1 MANRWKEGTALAFLV
16 ACGSTADPG
25 TNPLTGPPPGAEG
38 DAASPVS
45 PAPDASLARE
55 DAATAPDGGLAAP
68 DAAPGQIPLA
78 TFAQGLFRG
87 EDPRVR
93 LVNGSYYSVFTEGTV
108 RKLYKSKSLL
118 DRGVGKVVPPQ
129 NGAQFPLF
137 APLFVHALNGQ
148 TYDAWLAFDG
158 NEWECDCADPYDDAN
173 KWRVVKSIPFSGWSI
188 DFEVFQDPSPG
199 AYQGRT
205 YMVWA
210 GADSPSTGWGFESV
224 FVAELLDLRA
234 GQPTL
239 STFANADANR
249 IAKYAYDWTD
259 VIVEA
264 PAPALHGTTASVVYS
279 GNGAETDDYALGVA
293 ILKQG
298 ADPSLGAS
306 WIDHNHGQCDGDV
319 VKAPELARTAGV
331 LGPGVARFTSS
342 PDGTQD
348 WMLYHAKIFDTFNR
362 GPGTPG
368 QQDNNE
374 MYARM
379 VNAERVDWHDVVCG
393 GVTYS
398 IPRMGTPANA
408 GTRIISPSG
417 DPGLAPGLRRI
428 EAEAMIPFGFVMG
441 AAVQGIAR
449 VNGNDEVLV
458 TPSSGASNGEK
469 VAHLDALAAD
479 VPVSP
484 KRSGLLW
491 RNAVGGG
498 SLTVSSASAAAASLD
513 LYVNSAFARTLD
525 LPSTGGPDTFR
536 PTTFAVAIPPG
547 AEIQLVYE
555 QGKSRV
561 ADLDYIEIAP

>member
-1 MANRWKEGTALAFLV
+1 MIGLALLA
-16 ACGSTADPG
+16 ACGPNADPG
-25 TNPLTGPPPGAEG
+25 ASPLTGAPAGRDAGGA
-38 DAASPVS
+38 ATSVS
-45 PAPDASLARE
+45 PAPDASLAQQ
-55 DAATAPDGGLAAP
+55 DAAATAPDGALAPA
-68 DAAPGQIPLA
+68 DGAPGTIPLA

-93 LVNGSYYSVFTEGTV
+93 LVNGSYYSVFTEGSV
-108 RKLYKSKSLL
+108 RKLYKSRSLL
-118 DRGVGKVVPPQ
+118 DRGVGRVVAPQ
-129 NGAQFPLF
+129 DGAQFPLF

-148 TYDAWLAFDG
+148 TYDAWFAFDG
-158 NEWECDCADPYDDAN
+158 NEWECDCADPYDESAS
-173 KWRVVKSIPFSGWSI
+173 WRVVKSIPFTGWSI
-188 DFEVFQDPSPG
+188 DFEVFQSPSPG

-210 GADSPSTGWGFESV
+210 GADSPSTGWGFESA

-239 STFANADANR
+239 STYDNADANR
-249 IAKYAYDWTD
+249 IARYAFDWTD

-319 VKAPELARTAGV
+319 VQAPEFARTAGV
-331 LGPGVARFTSS
+331 LGPGVARFTTS
-342 PDGTQD
+342 PDGTED
-348 WMLYHAKIFDTFNR
+348 WMLYHSKVFDTFNR

-379 VNAERVDWHDVVCG
+379 VNAERVGWRDVVCG
-393 GVTYS
+393 GASYS
-398 IPRMGTPANA
+398 IPRMGSPSDA
-408 GTRIISPSG
+408 GIRIASPSG

-441 AAVQGIAR
+441 GAVQGIAR
-449 VNGNDEVLV
+449 VNGSSEVLV
-458 TPSSGASNGEK
+458 ALSAGASNGEK
-469 VAHLDALAAD
+469 VTHLDALAAD
-479 VPVSP
+479 VPVAP
-484 KRSGLLW
+484 RRSGLVW

-498 SLTVSSASAAAASLD
+498 SLTVASASAGAASLD
-513 LYVNSAFARTLD
+513 LYVNGAFAQTLD
-525 LPSTGGPDTFR
+525 LPSTGGADTVGR
-536 PTTFAVAIPPG
+536 TTFPVAIPVG
-547 AEIQLVYE
+547 AEIQIVYE

-561 ADLDYIEIAP
+561 ADLDYIELAP